1 MHTGGRMITR
11 ITSKDNLML
20 RRMKRLESKKF
31 RDKLGLF
38 VLEGITVLKEAIE
51 EGARID
57 YVIYSDSFA
66 ENSESI
72 EIIEKLQAE
81 KVNVYSVDNRLFASV
96 SGTETPQG
104 IIAAV
109 EKPEWDADAVLE
121 EGTNIIVLDR
131 VADPG
136 NMGTIIRTAEAAGF
150 SGILV
155 IKGSTDPYSGKVSRS
170 ASGALMRMP
179 VLYADSP
186 QDAVDMIRSNGK
198 NIVCTDPRS
207 DKNYYDVD
215 LAKNAAIVIGNE
227 AAGVC
232 EELFGCA
239 DISVGIPMEG
249 KTESLNAA
257 IAASVMM
264 YESLRQKLTR

>member
-1 MHTGGRMITR
+1 MITR

-20 RRMKRLESKKF
+20 RRMKKLESKKF
-31 RDKLGLF
+31 RDKMGLF

-51 EGARID
+51 EGIGIEF
-57 YVIYSDSFA
+57 VIYSDSFA
-66 ENSESI
+66 ENPESAAMI
-72 EIIEKLQAE
+72 DKLQEE
-81 KVNVYSVDNRLFASV
+81 KVNIYSVDNRLFASV

-109 EKPEWDADAVLE
+109 EKPEWNADEILA

-150 SGILV
+150 SGILA
-155 IKGSTDPYSGKVSRS
+155 IKGSTDIYGGKVSRS
-170 ASGALMRMP
+170 AAGALMRMP

-186 QDAVDMIRSNGK
+186 QDAVEMLKSKGK
-198 NIVCTDPRS
+198 KIVCTDPRS

-215 LAKNAAIVIGNE
+215 LSKDAAIVIGNE